1 MLVSRLRCR
10 LLGAIFCVEWETVI
24 VLIGYS
30 GCFLAAVHVRNASLV
45 HLQLL
50 AEQLCT

>member
-1 MLVSRLRCR
+1 M
-10 LLGAIFCVEWETVI
+10 I
-24 VLIGYS
+24 VLIGYPRY
-30 GCFLAAVHVRNASLV
+30 FLAAVHVRNASLV